1 MKKILSFAG
10 CLCTVIMMQS
20 CYSSS
25 VYVGKLHPQE
35 DVTCVGTSHNAH
47 FFGGLIGSKKIRA
60 KKYVDNLTD
69 YKVKTFHSF
78 GDYIVSGITLNIYT
92 PTTTKFYVNDEG
104 LKKLKKRR
112 NNYDD

>member
-1 MKKILSFAG
+1 MKKILNFAS
-10 CLCTVIMMQS
+10 CVCAVFMMQS

-60 KKYVDNLTD
+60 KKYVDNLQD
-69 YKVKTFHSF
+69 YKIKTFRSF
-78 GDYIVSGITLNIYT
+78 GDQLVSGITLSIYT

-112 NNYDD
+112 SNYDD

>member
-1 MKKILSFAG
+1 MKSKFLFGVCCICIATLS
-10 CLCTVIMMQS
+10 S

-47 FFGGLIGSKKIRA
+47 FLGGLIGSKKIRA
-60 KKYVDNLTD
+60 KKYVDNLQD
-69 YKVKTFHSF
+69 YKIKTNHSF
-78 GDYIVSGITLNIYT
+78 VDYLLTGITLGIYT

-104 LKKLKKRR
+104 LKKIKKRR
-112 NNYDD
+112 INDD

>member
-1 MKKILSFAG
+1 MKKISNFAG
-10 CLCTVIMMQS
+10 CVCAAFMMQS

-60 KKYVDNLTD
+60 KKYVDNLQD
-69 YKVKTFHSF
+69 YKIKTFRSF
-78 GDYIVSGITLNIYT
+78 GDQLVSGITLSIYT

-112 NNYDD
+112 SNYDD

>member
-1 MKKILSFAG
+1 ML
-10 CLCTVIMMQS
+10 QS

-35 DVTCVGTSHNAH
+35 EVTCVGTSHNAH

-60 KKYVDNLTD
+60 KNYVDNLQD
-69 YKVKTFHSF
+69 YKVKTYHSF
-78 GDYIVSGITLNIYT
+78 WDYILSGITFNIYT

-104 LKKLKKRR
+104 LKKLRKRR
-112 NNYDD
+112 NNYND

>member
-1 MKKILSFAG
+1 MKKILTFAG
-10 CLCTVIMMQS
+10 CVCVAVMLQS

-35 DVTCVGTSHNAH
+35 EVTCVGTSHNAH

-60 KKYVDNLTD
+60 KNYVDNLQD
-69 YKVKTFHSF
+69 YKVKTYHSF
-78 GDYIVSGITLNIYT
+78 LDYILSGITFNIYT

-104 LKKLKKRR
+104 LKKLRKRR
-112 NNYDD
+112 NNYND